1 MASPTYSGGI
11 PESALAPVRRFAVAR
26 CFSVA
31 GWQLV
36 SVAVGWQ
43 LYERTHDPWSL
54 GLVGLIELIPV
65 IFLIIPAGI
74 AADRFPRRNVAMFG
88 SALFAL
94 AAFGLVRSSD
104 PSVPLAF
111 TYGCLLVVGVARSF
125 LQPAQASYL
134 PELAPPAAL
143 ARVNAWIAAS
153 YEVASIGGPALA
165 GVLIAATGGAALAF
179 AMAALFQ
186 VAFIGILLTLPARRP
201 ARTSD
206 VPHSAKEI
214 FAGLHFI
221 RRTPV
226 FLAAITL
233 DLLAVL
239 VGGAVALLPVYAK
252 DILHVGPTGLGWLRT
267 APAVGSLLMSLAATR
282 MKPWERPGRLLLL
295 VVAGFGLATIG
306 FGLSRHL
313 ALSLL
318 CLALVGA
325 TDTVSVIIRMTLEQ
339 SITPDA
345 LRGRVSSINFLF
357 VGFSNELG
365 SFESGAAAA
374 LFGPVAAVVGGGIAA
389 ILLVGFVAAVW
400 PQLARIGPLHTLS
413 PERPMG
419 DARAVEQRQ
428 SPIGN

>member
-1 MASPTYSGGI
+1 MAR
-11 PESALAPVRRFAVAR
+11 VRRFAVGRAA
-26 CFSVA
+26 SVV

-74 AADRFPRRNVAMFG
+74 VADRFPRRNIAMMGAMIFSVA
-88 SALFAL
+88 AL
-94 AAFGLVRSSD
+94 GLVKSSD
-104 PSVPLAF
+104 PATPLAF
-111 TYGCLLVVGVARSF
+111 TYGCLFIVGVARSF
-125 LQPAQASYL
+125 LQPAAGSYL

-153 YEVASIGGPALA
+153 YEIAAIGGPALA
-165 GVLIAATGGAALAF
+165 GVLIAATKSAALAF
-179 AMAALFQ
+179 GVAAAVQL
-186 VAFIGILLTLPARRP
+186 VFIGILLTLPVRRP
-201 ARTSD
+201 LGSNA
-206 VPHSAKEI
+206 PHSAKEI

-221 RRTPV
+221 RRTPI

-252 DILHVGPTGLGWLRT
+252 DILHVGPTGLGILRT
-267 APAVGSLLMSLAATR
+267 APAVGSLLMSIVASF
-282 MKPWERPGRLLLL
+282 MKPWPRPGRVLLW
-295 VVAGFGLATIG
+295 VVVGFGLATIG
-306 FGLSRHL
+306 FGLSKHFG
-313 ALSLL
+313 LSLL
-318 CLALVGA
+318 FLSLVGA

-339 SITPDA
+339 TITPDA

-357 VGFSNELG
+357 IGFSNELG

-374 LFGPVAAVVGGGIAA
+374 LLGPVWAVVGGGIAA
-389 ILLVGFVAAVW
+389 IVIVGIVAVAW
-400 PQLARIGPLHTLS
+400 PQLAQIGPLHTLS
-413 PERPMG
+413 PERPSG
-419 DARAVEQRQ
+419 GTA
-428 SPIGN
+428 I

>member
-1 MASPTYSGGI
+1 MSDRVIAH
-11 PESALAPVRRFAVAR
+11 VRRFAVGRA
-26 CFSVA
+26 CSVT
-31 GWQLV
+31 GWQIV

-74 AADRFPRRNVAMFG
+74 VADRVPRRNVAIAGAVFFVFSSLG
-88 SALFAL
+88 LIKSA
-94 AAFGLVRSSD
+94 D
-104 PSVPLAF
+104 PTTPLSF
-111 TYGCLLVVGVARSF
+111 TYACLLLIGIGRSF
-125 LQPAQASYL
+125 LQPAMSSYL

-153 YEVASIGGPALA
+153 FEIASIGGPALA
-165 GVLIAATGGAALAF
+165 GALIAVTGNARLAF
-179 AMAALFQ
+179 GVAAFFTLLFI
-186 VAFIGILLTLPARRP
+186 AILFTLPVLPAR
-201 ARTSD
+201 ASAA
-206 VPHSAKEI
+206 PHSAREI

-239 VGGAVALLPVYAK
+239 VGGAVALLPVYAR
-252 DILHVGPTGLGWLRT
+252 DILLVGPTGLGWLRT

-282 MKPWERPGRLLLL
+282 MRPWQRPGRLLLM
-295 VVAGFGLATIG
+295 VVVGFGFATIG
-306 FGLSRHL
+306 FGLSRNFAFSL
-313 ALSLL
+313 FCLS
-318 CLALVGA
+318 LVGA

-339 SITPDA
+339 TITPDP

-374 LFGPVAAVVGGGIAA
+374 LFGPVVAVVGGGIAS
-389 ILLVGFVAAVW
+389 ILIVGLVATLW

-419 DARAVEQRQ
+419 ETAA
-428 SPIGN
+428 

>member
-1 MASPTYSGGI
+1 VSSSSPS
-11 PESALAPVRRFAVAR
+11 SLAADDPAAVPAGSLANVRRFAVGRA
-26 CFSVA
+26 CSVT

-36 SVAVGWQ
+36 SVAIGWQ

-74 AADRFPRRNVAMFG
+74 VADRYPRRNVAMLGATF
-88 SALFAL
+88 FAL
-94 AAFGLVRSSD
+94 AALGLIKSTD
-104 PSVPLAF
+104 PTTPLAF
-111 TYGCLLVVGVARSF
+111 TYGCLLFVGVSRSF
-125 LQPAQASYL
+125 LQPAMASYL

-153 YEVASIGGPALA
+153 FEVASIGGPALA
-165 GVLIAATGGAALAF
+165 GLLIAATRSAALAF
-179 AMAALFQ
+179 GTAVVFQ
-186 VAFIGILLTLPARRP
+186 VLFIGILLTLPARKSHVST
-201 ARTSD
+201 A
-206 VPHSAKEI
+206 PHSAREI

-267 APAVGSLLMSLAATR
+267 APAVGALLMSLAATR
-282 MKPWERPGRLLLL
+282 MKPWQRPGRLLLG

-306 FGLSRHL
+306 FGLSRNF
-313 ALSLL
+313 ALSLF
-318 CLALVGA
+318 CLSLVGA

-339 SITPDA
+339 TITPDA

-374 LFGPVAAVVGGGIAA
+374 WLGPVWAVVGGGIAA
-389 ILLVGFVAAVW
+389 IMIVGLVSVMW
-400 PQLARIGPLHTLS
+400 PQLRRIGPLHTLS
-413 PERPMG
+413 PERPDG
-419 DARAVEQRQ
+419 VETA
-428 SPIGN
+428 I

>member
-1 MASPTYSGGI
+1 
-11 PESALAPVRRFAVAR
+11 V
-26 CFSVA
+26 

-74 AADRFPRRNVAMFG
+74 VADRFPRRNVAMIGAAVFG
-88 SALFAL
+88 L
-94 AAFGLVRSSD
+94 AALGLVAASD
-104 PSVPLAF
+104 PTTPLAF
-111 TYGCLLVVGVARSF
+111 TYGCLLLVGVSRSF
-125 LQPAQASYL
+125 LQPSLSSYL

-143 ARVNAWIAAS
+143 AKVNAWIAAS
-153 YEVASIGGPALA
+153 YEIASIGGPALA
-165 GVLIAATGGAALAF
+165 GVLIAATKSAALAF
-179 AMAALFQ
+179 WMAAFFQ
-186 VAFIGILLTLPARRP
+186 LVFIGILLTLPARRP
-201 ARTSD
+201 LGSST
-206 VPHSAKEI
+206 PHSAKEI

-221 RRTPV
+221 RRTPI

-252 DILHVGPTGLGWLRT
+252 DILHVGPTGLGMLRT
-267 APAVGSLLMSLAATR
+267 APAIGSLLMSIVVSF
-282 MKPWERPGRLLLL
+282 MKPWQRPGRLLLM
-295 VVAGFGLATIG
+295 VVVGFGLATIG
-306 FGLSRHL
+306 FGLSKNFG
-313 ALSLL
+313 LSLFFL
-318 CLALVGA
+318 SLVGA

-339 SITPDA
+339 TITPDA

-357 VGFSNELG
+357 IGFSNELG

-374 LFGPVAAVVGGGIAA
+374 LLGPVWAVAGGGIAS
-389 ILLVGFVAAVW
+389 ILIVGIVAVAW

-413 PERPMG
+413 PERPSG
-419 DARAVEQRQ
+419 ETA
-428 SPIGN
+428 I

>member
-1 MASPTYSGGI
+1 VSSEPGELSERSI
-11 PESALAPVRRFAVAR
+11 INVRRFAVGRA
-26 CFSVA
+26 CSVT

-43 LYERTHDPWSL
+43 LYERTGDPWSL

-88 SALFAL
+88 SALFGL
-94 AAFGLVRSSD
+94 AAIGLVRSSG

-125 LQPAQASYL
+125 VQPAQASYL

-153 YEVASIGGPALA
+153 YEIAAIGGPALA
-165 GVLIAATGGAALAF
+165 GILIAATKGAALAF
-179 AMAALFQ
+179 LMAAVCQVVFIAILF
-186 VAFIGILLTLPARRP
+186 TLPARRP
-201 ARTSD
+201 LGTTDA
-206 VPHSAKEI
+206 PHSAKEI

-221 RRTPV
+221 RRTPI

-252 DILHVGPTGLGWLRT
+252 DILQVGPTGLGWLRT
-267 APAVGSLLMSLAATR
+267 APAVGSLLMSLAVTR
-282 MKPWERPGRLLLL
+282 MRPWRRPGRLLLM
-295 VVAGFGLATIG
+295 VVVGFGLATIG
-306 FGLSRHL
+306 FGLSKNF
-313 ALSLL
+313 ALSMF
-318 CLALVGA
+318 CLSLVGA

-339 SITPDA
+339 TITPDA

-374 LFGPVAAVVGGGIAA
+374 LFGPIGAVVGGGIAA
-389 ILLVGFVAAVW
+389 ILIVGIVAMAW

-413 PERPMG
+413 PERT
-419 DARAVEQRQ
+419 E
-428 SPIGN
+428 

>member
-1 MASPTYSGGI
+1 LTTTTPDPGAI
-11 PESALAPVRRFAVAR
+11 PERELRDVRRFATAR
-26 CFSVA
+26 AFTVT

-74 AADRFPRRNVAMFG
+74 AADRFPRRNIAMLGAVFFG
-88 SALFAL
+88 L
-94 AAFGLVRSSD
+94 AALGLVLSSD
-104 PSVPLAF
+104 PATPIEY
-111 TYGCLLVVGVARSF
+111 TYACLLLVGVSRAF
-125 LQPAQASYL
+125 IQPAQSSYL

-143 ARVNAWIAAS
+143 ARANAWIAAS
-153 YEVASIGGPALA
+153 YEIASIGGPALA
-165 GVLIAATGGAALAF
+165 GLLIAATKSASLAFGAAAVL
-179 AMAALFQ
+179 Q
-186 VAFIGILLTLPARRP
+186 VAYVAILLTLPARRP
-201 ARTSD
+201 VSTSD
-206 VPHSAKEI
+206 APHSAREI

-252 DILHVGPTGLGWLRT
+252 DILHVGPVGLGWLRT
-267 APAVGSLLMSLAATR
+267 APAVGSLLMSFAVMR
-282 MKPWERPGRLLLL
+282 MKPWPRPGRLLLM
-295 VVAGFGLATIG
+295 VVVGFGLATIG
-306 FGLSRHL
+306 FGLSRNFV
-313 ALSLL
+313 LSLL
-318 CLALVGA
+318 CLSLVGA

-339 SITPDA
+339 SVTPDA

-374 LFGPVAAVVGGGIAA
+374 LFGPVAAVVGGGVAA
-389 ILLVGFVAAVW
+389 ILIVGIVATAW
-400 PQLARIGPLHTLS
+400 PQLARIGPLHTLT

-419 DARAVEQRQ
+419 ETA
-428 SPIGN
+428 I

>member
-1 MASPTYSGGI
+1 VI
-11 PESALAPVRRFAVAR
+11 PEHGLRNVRRFAIAR
-26 CFSVA
+26 AFTVT

-43 LYERTHDPWSL
+43 LYERTRDPWSL
-54 GLVGLIELIPV
+54 GLVGLVELIPV

-74 AADRFPRRNVAMFG
+74 AADRFPRRNVAMLGAVLFG
-88 SALFAL
+88 L
-94 AAFGLVRSSD
+94 AALGLILSSD
-104 PSVPLAF
+104 PGTPLPF
-111 TYGCLLVVGVARSF
+111 TYGCLLLVGVSRSF
-125 LQPAQASYL
+125 IQPAQASYL

-153 YEVASIGGPALA
+153 FEIAAIGGPALA
-165 GVLIAATGGAALAF
+165 GLLIAATKSAALAF
-179 AMAALFQ
+179 GIAALCQ
-186 VAFIGILLTLPARRP
+186 VVYLAILLTLPARRP
-201 ARTSD
+201 VSSSD
-206 VPHSAKEI
+206 TPHSAREI

-252 DILHVGPTGLGWLRT
+252 DILQVGPTGLGWLRT
-267 APAVGSLLMSLAATR
+267 APAVGSLLMSLAVTR
-282 MKPWERPGRLLLL
+282 MKPWERPGRLLLT
-295 VVAGFGLATIG
+295 VVIGFGLATIG
-306 FGLSRHL
+306 FGLSRNFV
-313 ALSLL
+313 LSLL
-318 CLALVGA
+318 CLSLVGA

-339 SITPDA
+339 TITPDA

-374 LFGPVAAVVGGGIAA
+374 LFGPVAAVVGGGIAS
-389 ILLVGFVAAVW
+389 ILIVGIVAMAW

-419 DARAVEQRQ
+419 DPRTIDNRQ
-428 SPIGN
+428 LPISH

>member
-1 MASPTYSGGI
+1 MAVATGTSSI
-11 PESALAPVRRFAVAR
+11 PGRSIAAVRRFAVGRAA
-26 CFSVA
+26 SVM

-74 AADRFPRRNVAMFG
+74 VADRFPRRNVAILGATFFG
-88 SALFAL
+88 L
-94 AAFGLVRSSD
+94 ASLGLVRSSD
-104 PSVPLAF
+104 PGTPLAF

-125 LQPAQASYL
+125 LQPALASYL
-134 PELAPPAAL
+134 PELAPPEAL

-153 YEVASIGGPALA
+153 FEIAAIGGPALA
-165 GVLIAATGGAALAF
+165 GGLIAMTRTAALAF
-179 AMAALFQ
+179 GVAAAFQ
-186 VAFIGILLTLPARRP
+186 VVFIGILLTLPARRHRD
-201 ARTSD
+201 ATL
-206 VPHSAKEI
+206 PHSAKEI

-226 FLAAITL
+226 FVAAITL

-267 APAVGSLLMSLAATR
+267 APAVGSLLMSLVATR
-282 MKPWERPGRLLLL
+282 LPPWQRPGRVLLRT
-295 VVAGFGLATIG
+295 VVGFGLATIG
-306 FGLSRHL
+306 FGLSRHFG
-313 ALSLL
+313 LSVL

-339 SITPDA
+339 TITPDA

-365 SFESGAAAA
+365 AFESGAAAA
-374 LFGPVAAVVGGGIAA
+374 LLGPVWAVVGGGIAA
-389 ILLVGFVAAVW
+389 IGIVGLVAVVW
-400 PQLARIGPLHTLS
+400 PQLAKIGPLHTLR
-413 PERPMG
+413 PE
-419 DARAVEQRQ
+419 
-428 SPIGN
+428 